1 MNRIKN
7 IKKIKLLSFKN
18 NKGNVLR
25 AFRRKEE
32 KIGKFGKNMA
42 LLKDVLGPYGLG
54 GDVLLEGMIA
64 VNKTLTGG
72 TPFKE
77 SWQDSWLSNIVGG
90 AYDEKGQKL
99 GRQKLFELRSNL
111 SFLAFYLVL

>member
-1 MNRIKN
+1 MKVA
-7 IKKIKLLSFKN
+7 S
-18 NKGNVLR
+18 
-25 AFRRKEE
+25 A
-32 KIGKFGKNMA
+32 GKNMA

-54 GDVLLEGMIA
+54 GDVLEGMIA

-90 AYDEKGQKL
+90 AYDEAGQKL
-99 GRQKLFELRSNL
+99 GRQKLFELRSDL
-111 SFLAFYLVL
+111 SSNGSARIW